1 MGKFNNKI
9 EAEFDPPRKWILSRA
24 LTYTNVDIDE
34 DALERVGV
42 KVIGSR
48 ITVKKD
54 FVTDLASVPR
64 MCWAFIARWDVARAA
79 IIHALLYKRIRQYR
93 KAHSTGLKS
102 SEDPKVIDAA
112 KKASDDVF
120 HMAMKDAEPSVA
132 KWKIAAA
139 YYSVRMFGKWS
150 IIPREDDQ
158 MATKTSGFVKK
169 DATEKKTCIGGNYGM
184 IKTSSMNKYKRRNY
198 KKYRGQGR

>member
-24 LTYTNVDIDE
+24 LTYTNPDIDE
-34 DALERVGV
+34 DALESVGV
-42 KVIGSR
+42 KVVGSK

-64 MCWAFIARWDVARAA
+64 MCWAFIAPWDVARAA
-79 IIHALLYKRIRQYR
+79 IIHDLLYKRIRQYR
-93 KAHSTGLKS
+93 GSGGDDK
-102 SEDPKVIDAA
+102 KVISEA

-132 KWKIAAA
+132 GWKIAAA
-139 YYSVRMFGKWS
+139 YYSVRMFGRWS
-150 IIPREDDQ
+150 IIPREDD
-158 MATKTSGFVKK
+158 
-169 DATEKKTCIGGNYGM
+169 
-184 IKTSSMNKYKRRNY
+184 
-198 KKYRGQGR
+198 